1 VDRSPT
7 PCSADAEP
15 SRRSFLDLLLATT
28 AFGSL
33 ASVVYPV
40 LRYLKPLP
48 AAGPGG
54 PIRLTRA
61 EIDALET
68 KRFVIVPAAGTRILV
83 FRDQTRTLRALD
95 ARCTHEG
102 CTVQY
107 LAAQADIW
115 CACHNGRFDLEGRVL
130 SGPPP
135 RPLPAYAIREDD
147 QGNVLVST
155 ERT

>member
-1 VDRSPT
+1 VDSP
-7 PCSADAEP
+7 PACAEP
-15 SRRSFLDLLLATT
+15 TQPTRRSVLDLLLGTT
-28 AFGSL
+28 LLGAL
-33 ASVVYPV
+33 AAAVYPI

-48 AAGPGG
+48 ATGQGG

-61 EIDALET
+61 EADALET

-83 FRDQTRTLRALD
+83 FRDQNHELRAFD

-107 LAAQADIW
+107 VAAQGDIW
-115 CACHNGRFDLEGRVL
+115 CACHNGRFNLDGRVI

-135 RPLPAYAIREDD
+135 KPLPRYAIHEDA

-155 ERT
+155 EST